1 MTEINSNQM
10 FVDRYANSTV
20 DREVK
25 KELGKDDFLRILIMQ
40 LQYQDPMQPMEDKE
54 FIAQMAQFSALEQ
67 MTNLVELQQKNNS
80 YQQFQAF
87 NLVGKQIEGFVDNN
101 VVEGIVSEVRIKGGL
116 AYLTVAGKEIS
127 MENITRVIN
136 TEDKK
141 DVVGED
147 PNKNETVDGS
157 DVVEVPGVGLEEK
170 EVEDIEDSEEADES
184 IEEENPQE

>member
-101 VVEGIVSEVRIKGGL
+101 VVEGIVSEVRIKGGI

-141 DVVGED
+141 DAAIED

-157 DVVEVPGVGLEEK
+157 EVVEAPSVDSEGD
-170 EVEDIEDSEEADES
+170 EVKDPEDFEEADES